1 MFNLNNLKL
10 TPSPL
15 LITIVSIVFCSGISV
30 LYQTAL
36 PQHAFLLMFI
46 AGLAAHLH
54 FIAKYGLLAL
64 PTSVVRFD
72 ATENALYIT
81 QKNGVRIKA
90 IPQSSTYLSPK
101 LVMLAWKPADNRL
114 AGSFINRI
122 KKLAPAK
129 LTVVMFN
136 NTSSQ
141 EDFRRLRVLLK
152 FGKLYN
158 LNTA

>member
-1 MFNLNNLKL
+1 M
-10 TPSPL
+10 
-15 LITIVSIVFCSGISV
+15 

-36 PQHAFLLMFI
+36 PQHVFLLMFI
-46 AGLAAHLH
+46 AGLAVHLH

-64 PTSVVRFD
+64 PTSIVRLD
-72 ATENALYIT
+72 ATESALYIT

-90 IPQSSTYLSPK
+90 VPQSSTYLSAK
-101 LVMLAWKPADNRL
+101 VVMLAWKPADSRL
-114 AGSFINRI
+114 AGSLINRI
-122 KKLAPAK
+122 KKLTPAN
-129 LTVVMFN
+129 LTIVMRD

-158 LNTA
+158 SNTA